1 MEPQKA
7 TAGLFECKPKS
18 SSIVL
23 GDHRIG
29 GSLGMNSITGL
40 AGMDRLG
47 GMADGFKSPSL
58 AVPSTTG
65 PREGLRAIRCT
76 LGPRPE
82 PDVPRLSAQSYCIYD
97 CNTK

>member
-1 MEPQKA
+1 MEAQKA
-7 TAGLFECKPKS
+7 TAGLFDSKPKS

-23 GDHRIG
+23 GDYRIG
-29 GSLGMNSITGL
+29 GSLGGNSIAGL

-58 AVPSTTG
+58 VVPSIRG
-65 PREGLRAIRCT
+65 PRESLRAIRLT

-82 PDVPRLSAQSYCIYD
+82 PDVPMISA
-97 CNTK
+97 